1 MFYSKASATSTYG
14 DDRDRTNSQAIAA
27 QSISDTIVQTR
38 TESFRNVGD
47 PMPAAK
53 PVPDATIA
61 ARDARR
67 LSTLLEVSQA
77 LSGTLNLKSSMQR
90 VLQIVIRH
98 HGVVRGMVTLLREGE
113 LHVEAIEGFD
123 DRARSLSY
131 KLGEG
136 ITGQVGQSGKPIV
149 VPRVSKEPEF
159 LNRMPRRADL
169 ARNELSFI
177 CVPIIVQRATVGTLA
192 VDLKFKAER
201 DYESSVKFFGIVS
214 SMIAQALN
222 VQRLVEE
229 ERRRL
234 VDENTH
240 LRQELRERYD
250 FSNIIGTS
258 GPTRQMYEQVA
269 QVAQTNTTV
278 LIRGES
284 GTGKELIAHA
294 IHYNSLRAKKPF
306 VKVSC
311 AALPDTLI
319 ESELFGYEK
328 GAFTGA
334 NARKKGRFELAEG
347 GTIFLDEIG
356 DINAGTQVKLLR
368 VLQER
373 EFERLGGTESVRV
386 NVRVIAATNKDMEKA
401 IAEGTFREDLY
412 YRLNVFT
419 IFVPPLRERKA
430 DLLLLADHFLEK
442 FSREH
447 GKVIKRISTPAIDML
462 MSYHWPGNV
471 RELENALERSV
482 LVCDGQVIHGHH
494 LPPTLQT
501 ADASGTVTRVSL
513 KDAVEGFERDLI
525 QDALKTTRGN
535 RAKAARLLDTTE
547 RILNYKVR
555 NLSIDVRRFRPSD
568 GGRRAVRRSDAETA
582 QVEQA
587 VEGV

>member
-1 MFYSKASATSTYG
+1 MAVRA
-14 DDRDRTNSQAIAA
+14 D
-27 QSISDTIVQTR
+27 
-38 TESFRNVGD
+38 GD
-47 PMPAAK
+47 PR
-53 PVPDATIA
+53 IA

-77 LSGTLNLKSSMQR
+77 LSGTLNLKASMQR
-90 VLQIVIRH
+90 VLGILVRH
-98 HGVVRGMVTLLREGE
+98 HGLVRGMVTILRDGE
-113 LHVEAIEGFD
+113 LHVEAAEGFE
-123 DRARSLSY
+123 DRARSVRY
-131 KLGEG
+131 RVGEG
-136 ITGQVGQSGKPIV
+136 ITGQVVQSGKPIV
-149 VPRVSKEPEF
+149 VPRVSREPAL
-159 LNRMPRRADL
+159 LNRAARREGS
-169 ARNELSFI
+169 RQELSFI
-177 CVPIIVQRATVGTLA
+177 CVPIVLQRAAVGALA
-192 VDLKFKAER
+192 VDLRFKPER
-201 DYESSVKFFGIVS
+201 DFESSAKFFGIVS

-234 VDENTH
+234 LDENTH

-334 NARKKGRFELAEG
+334 AARKKGRFEMAEG
-347 GTIFLDEIG
+347 GTLFLDEIG
-356 DINAGTQVKLLR
+356 DINPSTQVKLLR

-373 EFERLGGTESVRV
+373 EFERLGGTDTVRV
-386 NVRVIAATNKDMEKA
+386 NVRLIAATNKDMEKA
-401 IAEGTFREDLY
+401 LADGTFREDLY

-419 IFVPPLRERKA
+419 IFVPPLRDRKA
-430 DLLLLADHFLEK
+430 DMLLLADHFLEK

-471 RELENALERSV
+471 RELENALERAV
-482 LVCDGQVIHGHH
+482 LVCDGAVVHGHH
-494 LPPTLQT
+494 LPPSLQT
-501 ADASGTVTRVSL
+501 ADASGTVTRVPL
-513 KDAVEGFERDLI
+513 KDAVAAYERDLI
-525 QDALKTTRGN
+525 LDALKTTRGN

-555 NLSIDVRRFRPSD
+555 GHGVDPKRFKSPEV
-568 GGRRAVRRSDAETA
+568 GRRIFERTE
-582 QVEQA
+582 E
-587 VEGV
+587 

>member
-1 MFYSKASATSTYG
+1 
-14 DDRDRTNSQAIAA
+14 
-27 QSISDTIVQTR
+27 
-38 TESFRNVGD
+38 
-47 PMPAAK
+47 MPAAK
-53 PVPDATIA
+53 PGPDATAA

-77 LSGTLNLKSSMQR
+77 LSGTLNLKSALQR
-90 VLQIVIRH
+90 VLA
-98 HGVVRGMVTLLREGE
+98 TLLRHHSVIRGMITLLRDGE
-113 LHVEAIEGFD
+113 LHVEAVEGFE
-123 DRARSLSY
+123 DRARTIRI

-136 ITGQVGQSGKPIV
+136 ITGKVVESGKPIV
-149 VPRVSKEPEF
+149 VPRVSREPAF
-159 LNRMPRRADL
+159 LNLAPRRPE
-169 ARNELSFI
+169 NPKQELSFI
-177 CVPIIVQRATVGTLA
+177 CVPIVLNRTAVGALS
-192 VDLKFKAER
+192 VDLRFKPER
-201 DYESSVKFFGIVS
+201 DYDSSVKFFGVVS

-222 VQRLVEE
+222 VQRMVEE

-234 VDENTH
+234 LDENTH

-311 AALPDTLI
+311 AALPETLI

-334 NARKKGRFELAEG
+334 NTRKKGRFEMAEG
-347 GTIFLDEIG
+347 GTLFLDEIG
-356 DINAGTQVKLLR
+356 DINPGTQVKLLR

-373 EFERLGGTESVRV
+373 EFERLGGTETVKV
-386 NVRVIAATNKDMEKA
+386 NVRLIAATNKDMEKA
-401 IAEGTFREDLY
+401 IADATFREDLY

-462 MSYHWPGNV
+462 MAYHWPGNV
-471 RELENALERSV
+471 REMENALERAV
-482 LVCDGQVIHGHH
+482 LVCDGAVIHGHH
-494 LPPTLQT
+494 LPPSLQT
-501 ADASGTVTRVSL
+501 ADSSGTVTRVSL
-513 KDAVEGFERDLI
+513 KDAVAGYERDLI
-525 QDALKTTRGN
+525 LDALKTTRGN

-555 NLSIDVRRFRPSD
+555 GYGIDVRRFKTPEV
-568 GGRRAVRRSDAETA
+568 GRRGPTDAMPDAVRDVPIAASR
-582 QVEQA
+582 
-587 VEGV
+587 

>member
-1 MFYSKASATSTYG
+1 
-14 DDRDRTNSQAIAA
+14 
-27 QSISDTIVQTR
+27 
-38 TESFRNVGD
+38 
-47 PMPAAK
+47 MPAAK
-53 PVPDATIA
+53 TPDPSTTS
-61 ARDARR
+61 RDARR
-67 LSTLLEVSQA
+67 LSTLLEISQA

-90 VLQIVIRH
+90 VLQILIRH
-98 HGVVRGMVTLLREGE
+98 HGVVRGMVTLLRDGE
-113 LHVEAIEGFD
+113 LQVEAIEGFD
-123 DRARSLSY
+123 DRARGISF
-131 KLGEG
+131 KVGEG
-136 ITGQVGQSGKPIV
+136 ITGQVVQSGKPIV

-169 ARNELSFI
+169 ARHELTFI
-177 CVPIIVQRATVGTLA
+177 CVPIVVQRSTVGTLA

-356 DINAGTQVKLLR
+356 DINASTQVKLLR

-401 IAEGTFREDLY
+401 IADGTFREDLY

-419 IFVPPLRERKA
+419 IFVPPLRDRKA

-494 LPPTLQT
+494 LPPSLQT

-555 NLSIDVRRFRPSD
+555 NLGVDVRRFRPTD
-568 GGRRAVRRSDAETA
+568 AGRRMVRRQDVDQPIAGEQVAAAE
-582 QVEQA
+582 
-587 VEGV
+587 

>member
-1 MFYSKASATSTYG
+1 
-14 DDRDRTNSQAIAA
+14 
-27 QSISDTIVQTR
+27 
-38 TESFRNVGD
+38 
-47 PMPAAK
+47 MPAAK

-334 NARKKGRFELAEG
+334 NARKKGRFELAEA

-356 DINAGTQVKLLR
+356 DINASTQVKLLR

>member
-1 MFYSKASATSTYG
+1 M
-14 DDRDRTNSQAIAA
+14 
-27 QSISDTIVQTR
+27 
-38 TESFRNVGD
+38 
-47 PMPAAK
+47 
-53 PVPDATIA
+53 PVPKFDPDAGNDS
-61 ARDARR
+61 RDARR
-67 LSTLLEVSQA
+67 MSTLFEASQA
-77 LSGTLNLKSSMQR
+77 LSGTLNLKAGMSR
-90 VLQIVIRH
+90 VLTILMRH

-123 DRARSLSY
+123 DRARTVRY

-136 ITGQVGQSGKPIV
+136 ITGKVAESGKPIV
-149 VPRVSKEPEF
+149 VPRVSREPTF
-159 LNRMPRRADL
+159 LNRAAKRGDGVRQ
-169 ARNELSFI
+169 ELSFV
-177 CVPIIVQRATVGTLA
+177 CVPIMLQRTAVGALG
-192 VDLKFKAER
+192 VDLRFKAER
-201 DYESSVKFFGIVS
+201 DFESSVKFFGIVA
-214 SMIAQALN
+214 SMIAQAIN

-234 VDENTH
+234 LDENTH

-258 GPTRQMYEQVA
+258 GPTRLMYEQVA

-311 AALPDTLI
+311 AALPDSLI

-334 NARKKGRFELAEG
+334 TARKKGRFELAEG
-347 GTIFLDEIG
+347 GTLFLDEIG
-356 DINAGTQVKLLR
+356 DINLSTQVKLLR

-373 EFERLGGTESVRV
+373 EFERVGGTETVKV
-386 NVRVIAATNKDMEKA
+386 NVRMIAATNKDMEKGMVD
-401 IAEGTFREDLY
+401 GTFREDLY

-419 IFVPPLRERKA
+419 IFVPPLRDRKA

-471 RELENALERSV
+471 REMENALERAI
-482 LVCDGQVIHGHH
+482 LVCDGAVIHAHH
-494 LPPTLQT
+494 LPPSLQT
-501 ADASGTVTRVSL
+501 ADASGTVTHVSL
-513 KDAVEGFERDLI
+513 GDAVAAYERDLI

-555 NLSIDVRRFRPSD
+555 GYHIDVRRFKTPEVSKRMTAERHPESTPTEVASD
-568 GGRRAVRRSDAETA
+568 QR
-582 QVEQA
+582 
-587 VEGV
+587 

>member
-1 MFYSKASATSTYG
+1 
-14 DDRDRTNSQAIAA
+14 
-27 QSISDTIVQTR
+27 
-38 TESFRNVGD
+38 
-47 PMPAAK
+47 MPAAK
-53 PVPDATIA
+53 PAPDGNTAT
-61 ARDARR
+61 RDARR

-90 VLQIVIRH
+90 VIQILIRH

-113 LHVEAIEGFD
+113 LHIEASEGFD
-123 DRARSLSY
+123 DRARSIIF
-131 KLGEG
+131 KVGEG
-136 ITGQVGQSGKPIV
+136 ITGQVVQSGKPIV

-159 LNRMPRRADL
+159 LNRMSRRADVP
-169 ARNELSFI
+169 RHELSFI
-177 CVPIIVQRATVGTLA
+177 CVPIVVQRSAVGTLA
-192 VDLKFKAER
+192 VDLRFKPER
-201 DYESSVKFFGIVS
+201 DYESSMKFFGIVS

-311 AALPDTLI
+311 AALPDSLI

-334 NARKKGRFELAEG
+334 HARKKGRFELAEG
-347 GTIFLDEIG
+347 GTLFLDEIG
-356 DINAGTQVKLLR
+356 DINLSTQVKLLR

-373 EFERLGGTESVRV
+373 EFERVGGTETVRV
-386 NVRVIAATNKDMEKA
+386 NVRMLAATNKDMEKA
-401 IAEGTFREDLY
+401 IADGTFREDLY

-419 IFVPPLRERKA
+419 IFVPPLRDRKA

-494 LPPTLQT
+494 LPPSLQT
-501 ADASGTVTRVSL
+501 ADSSGTVTRVSL

-555 NLSIDVRRFRPSD
+555 NLNVDVRRFKASEA
-568 GGRRAVRRSDAETA
+568 GRRVAMEHHEPAEPSQLSA
-582 QVEQA
+582 E
-587 VEGV
+587 

>member
-1 MFYSKASATSTYG
+1 
-14 DDRDRTNSQAIAA
+14 
-27 QSISDTIVQTR
+27 
-38 TESFRNVGD
+38 
-47 PMPAAK
+47 MPAAK
-53 PVPDATIA
+53 PAPDATLA
-61 ARDARR
+61 SRDARR

-90 VLQIVIRH
+90 VIQILIRH

-123 DRARSLSY
+123 DRARTISY
-131 KLGEG
+131 KVGEG
-136 ITGQVGQSGKPIV
+136 ITGQVAQSGKPIV
-149 VPRVSKEPEF
+149 VPRISKEPEF
-159 LNRMPRRADL
+159 LNRMPRRADV

-177 CVPIIVQRATVGTLA
+177 CVPIVVQRATVGTLA

-201 DYESSVKFFGIVS
+201 DYESSGKFFGIVS

-334 NARKKGRFELAEG
+334 NARKKGRFELAES

-356 DINAGTQVKLLR
+356 DINASTQIKLLR

-401 IAEGTFREDLY
+401 IANGTFREDLY

-419 IFVPPLRERKA
+419 IFVPPLRDRKA

-494 LPPTLQT
+494 LPPSLQT

-555 NLSIDVRRFRPSD
+555 NLGVDVRRFRPSE
-568 GGRRAVRRSDAETA
+568 GGRRAVRRPDADIA
-582 QVEQA
+582 PVEQA
-587 VEGV
+587 VGE